1 MTALERHEVEL
12 AVPPAEAVAAI
23 AHTAGEW
30 GAEWQPGGDGG
41 RLVLP
46 VVYGLRR
53 GAAAGRVGIV
63 RLGETGARVTWSL
76 EESRLEVHRGSVVV
90 LSLAALPALG
100 ALAWPF
106 WPPLLALAPLAAVL
120 GFAAWWL
127 VVARLRSSGPEEF
140 FAALAAASQ
149 QAE

>member
-12 AVPPAEAVAAI
+12 GLPPAEAAAAI
-23 AHTAGEW
+23 ARAAEEGGGEWTAAGE
-30 GAEWQPGGDGG
+30 GG
-41 RLVLP
+41 RLALP

-53 GAAAGRVGIV
+53 GIALGRVEIV
-63 RLGETGARVTWSL
+63 RLGDTGARVTWSL

-90 LSLAALPALG
+90 LSLAALPSLG

-106 WPPLLALAPLAAVL
+106 WPPLLALAPLGAVL

-140 FAALAAASQ
+140 FAALADASQ
-149 QAE
+149 RAE